1 MGISPTLG
9 TTGGLRGLF
18 LTSLQFCS
26 MSIETSIP
34 CINLRCYSQIQLGKT
49 LLDPKAGT
57 WREGIP
63 RYKSPAKFKGEP
75 SIEYMNEKSS
85 SAPGD
90 KNSG

>member
-1 MGISPTLG
+1 MTDADGDLADLG
-9 TTGGLRGLF
+9 DDWGPAWLVFDLAAH
-18 LTSLQFCS
+18 CS

-34 CINLRCYSQIQLGKT
+34 CINLRCYSQIPLGKT

-75 SIEYMNEKSS
+75 SIEYMNE
-85 SAPGD
+85 
-90 KNSG
+90 